1 MTKAMLRNFIYEE
14 QHKRI
19 DPLTDKINELMEKE
33 KKQVF
38 ANLHLDNLEVEFKA
52 HLNAAYAV
60 YEKVLALPGVT
71 GSGYYYN
78 PKYRIDEMLRY
89 PLSQNISVKF
99 NYSEDV
105 TLLIAHR
112 ECISKEYDKVLRVME
127 GLPNGKACAKYLKQL
142 GFELPGEEKIDKALS
157 IEINTDILGLK
168 KANV

>member
-38 ANLHLDNLEVEFKA
+38 ANLRLDELQKQFNE
-52 HLNAAYAV
+52 HLNAAYEV
-60 YEKVLALPGVT
+60 YDKVLNLPGVT
-71 GSGYYYN
+71 DGGYYCN
-78 PKYRIDEMLRY
+78 PKYRIGEMLRY
-89 PLSQNISVKF
+89 PLSQNVSVKF
-99 NYSEDV
+99 DYSEDV
-105 TLLIAHR
+105 TLLMAHR
-112 ECISKEYDKVLRVME
+112 ECISKEYDKVLRVIE

-157 IEINTDILGLK
+157 IEIYTDILGLK